1 MKATIS
7 KVSTVQ
13 PQKLLG
19 LIFGGIGLLFLVL
32 GVIFVLVSADKL
44 PMLADVDVWVGET
57 PDELDLPVVGIVFA
71 GIGLIFTVLGV
82 GFLLA
87 LLRRKRLKEELLTYG
102 TRVTGTVADIRI
114 DRAYQVN
121 GRHPLRIMVQAQDPF
136 TGETRTLRGPLV
148 WETSLSTG
156 DPAEVLF
163 DPMDS
168 KKYFVDL

>member
-44 PMLADVDVWVGET
+44 PMLAEADVWVGET
-57 PDELDLPVVGIVFA
+57 PDELDLPVVGVVFA

-82 GFLLA
+82 GFLMA

-163 DPMDS
+163 DPMNP
-168 KKYFVDL
+168 KKFFVDL

>member
-19 LIFGGIGLLFLVL
+19 LIFGSIGLLFLVL
-32 GVIFVLVSADKL
+32 GVIFVLVSTDKL
-44 PMLADVDVWVGET
+44 PMLAEADVWVGET
-57 PDELDLPVVGIVFA
+57 PDELALPMVGIVFA

-82 GFLLA
+82 GFLMA
-87 LLRRKRLKEELLTYG
+87 FLRRKRLKEELLTYG
-102 TRVTGTVADIRI
+102 TRVTGTVSDICI
-114 DRAYQVN
+114 DHAYRVN